1 MTTITQTITALPT
14 APDPA
19 TMTRDE
25 FSTAAAA
32 SVLAQKAMTPELNTW
47 ASQVNT
53 VKGEMVTHAADT
65 AADAI
70 ATAADAVA
78 TAADAVSTA
87 ADAAAAAASAASA
100 AAIAG
105 AFVGTSATSWTP
117 AIETKVFTTQTGE
130 QYTAGI
136 FVSVV
141 SAGAPTAWGVGQVTS
156 YVTGTGVL
164 TVSMQVI
171 NGSGAHTDWNISLT
185 GTPGAQGNPGVDG
198 ASTLVRSART
208 SNTILGTADKS
219 TLIDITSGTFT
230 QTFTTAATLTDG
242 WWCYIRN
249 SGTGDITL
257 DPNASEQIDGL
268 TSFIMYPGECRIVQC
283 TGTAFNSVVVNAF
296 HRSFLTTGTF
306 TKPPGYKK
314 FAGLLWGAGASGGRS
329 DSGTYYGGGGGGGAC
344 VPFQLAASAVG
355 ATETITIG
363 AGGAAKASGA
373 GQGNA
378 GGNSTFGSLVTA
390 YGGGA
395 GGGSNSANF
404 NGGGGGGAL
413 GEGAD
418 ATGIT
423 TTTGGIPWSVVS
435 GDTSTVSNSGFGGAS
450 CVAGTAGYSAYG
462 GAAGGGGGPNQGGG
476 SVYGGSGGSANSGGN
491 RTSVFGGNGSLAN
504 YAGVAS
510 AGAQPGGG
518 GGGTQ
523 TGTSGAGGD
532 GECMVWGVI

>member
-1 MTTITQTITALPT
+1 MSTITQVISSIAPAADPYTMDIPT
-14 APDPA
+14 
-19 TMTRDE
+19 
-25 FSTAAAA
+25 FSSTAAQN
-32 SVLAQKAMTPELNTW
+32 VTDIVDMITEINTW
-47 ASQVNT
+47 AGQVNT

-70 ATAADAVA
+70 ATAADAVS

-87 ADAAAAAASAASA
+87 ADAAAASASAASA

-117 AIETKVFTTQTGE
+117 AIETKAFTTQTGE

-141 SAGAPTAWGVGQVTS
+141 SAGAPTAWGIGQVDS

-230 QTFTTAATLTDG
+230 QTFTAAATLTDG

-314 FAGLLWGAGASGGRS
+314 FAGLLWGAGGSGGCS
-329 DSGTYYGGGGGGGAC
+329 NSGTYYGAGGGGGTC
-344 VPFQLAASAVG
+344 VPFELAEAIISAS
-355 ATETITIG
+355 ETVTIG
-363 AGGAAKASGA
+363 AGGVAKTGA
-373 GQGNA
+373 TLTGSD
-378 GGNSTFGSLVTA
+378 GGNSTFGTLVTA
-390 YGGGA
+390 YGGG
-395 GGGSNSANF
+395 GGGASAAANR
-404 NGGGGGGAL
+404 NGGTGGGAL
-413 GEGAD
+413 GPGV
-418 ATGIT
+418 TG
-423 TTTGGIPWSVVS
+423 TTGTDAGGAP
-435 GDTSTVSNSGFGGAS
+435 GTGTSSDSGFGGAS
-450 CVAGTAGYSAYG
+450 SVSLGPNHSAYG
-462 GAAGGGGGPNQGGG
+462 GASGGGGANVGGSSLYGGGGGSSN
-476 SVYGGSGGSANSGGN
+476 SAASGG
-491 RTSVFGGNGSLAN
+491 TSVFGGDGSFAN

-523 TGTSGAGGD
+523 TGTSGPGGD
-532 GECMVWGVI
+532 GECDIWGVI